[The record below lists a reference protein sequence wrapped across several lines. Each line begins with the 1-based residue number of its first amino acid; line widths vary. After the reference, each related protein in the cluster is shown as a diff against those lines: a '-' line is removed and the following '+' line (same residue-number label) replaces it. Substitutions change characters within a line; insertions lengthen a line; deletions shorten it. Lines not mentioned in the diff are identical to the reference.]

1 MSGTDDDLFAQ
12 AMRGVRRLEHEPRR
26 NPEPRNANRGIR
38 PKRAVEAMSAGE
50 PMAHPAPRRMPEP
63 WVLRAD
69 GVSAERLR
77 RLAAGRPPV
86 EMEADLHGMNR
97 EQAYATLDRC
107 FARAL
112 AQGCRVLCIVH
123 GRGLHSRGGPV
134 LREAV
139 YRWLV
144 EGPHAGRVLA
154 AIPKP
159 NTRGGSCLVLLRRRR
174 SE

>member
-1 MSGTDDDLFAQ
+1 
-12 AMRGVRRLEHEPRR
+12 
-26 NPEPRNANRGIR
+26 
-38 PKRAVEAMSAGE
+38 
-50 PMAHPAPRRMPEP
+50 
-63 WVLRAD
+63 
-69 GVSAERLR
+69 
-77 RLAAGRPPV
+77 
-86 EMEADLHGMNR
+86 
-97 EQAYATLDRC
+97 
-107 FARAL
+107 
-112 AQGCRVLCIVH
+112 
-123 GRGLHSRGGPV
+123 V